1 MKTIECKN
9 KNYRRIIFLVVIYR
23 TTKSVRTMLDKSK
36 DILTCE
42 YNNSDN

>member
-1 MKTIECKN
+1 MKIFECKN
-9 KNYRRIIFLVVIYR
+9 KNYRRIIFLVIYR
-23 TTKSVRTMLDKSK
+23 ATKSVGTMLDKGK